1 MIELQKELT
10 VKEIKY
16 KIKELEDDLNLYL
29 TLKKI
34 NYEKTQP
41 QSVKYQDIVISG
53 GNKIFDKFTHY
64 VIKDED
70 YDTTIYSITEAI
82 LAWEQRL
89 VEKIKN
95 ISESEDKILITY
107 LRDDEKYSWERIA
120 RETNYS
126 ERQARRIYNE

>member
-1 MIELQKELT
+1 MVELQKELT

-34 NYEKTQP
+34 NFEKTQP

-64 VIKDED
+64 LIKDED
-70 YDTTIYSITEAI
+70 YDTTIYATTEAI

-107 LRDDEKYSWERIA
+107 LRDDEEYSWERIA